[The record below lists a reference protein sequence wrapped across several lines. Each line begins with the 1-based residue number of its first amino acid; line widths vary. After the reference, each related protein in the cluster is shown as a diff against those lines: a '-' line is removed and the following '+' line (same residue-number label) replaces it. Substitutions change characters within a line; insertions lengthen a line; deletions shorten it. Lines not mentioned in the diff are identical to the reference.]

1 MGGWLMYAV
10 RAHGHT
16 PTASGRRY
24 ACEWAQR
31 SLPACLY
38 SFVCS
43 HSLTHSP
50 THSQFTHSQFTHSLI
65 CLLFNSL
72 IHSFID
78 ILHACRYG
86 GQTRTGGDRLT
97 QTDTHKRGVHRSW
110 IRRRGSPDGIVEK
123 WLQVAEQSV
132 RLQLL
137 ACKRL
142 GTCSFFN
149 LHFTN

>member
-1 MGGWLMYAV
+1 MPCERTDTRLRQVDADTL
-10 RAHGHT
+10 AN
-16 PTASGRRY
+16 GRR
-24 ACEWAQR
+24 E
-31 SLPACLY
+31 ACLRAFTR
-38 SFVCS
+38 SCVHT
-43 HSLTHSP
+43 HSLTHP
-50 THSQFTHSQFTHSLI
+50 LTHNSLTHNSQFTHSLI